1 MDKETILKNYNMN
14 KKNNPKKGQK
24 ILEVQNICKT
34 YQAKNGEVKALNNI
48 NFSVEKG
55 EYISIIGPSGCGKS
69 TLLSIIAG
77 LEPKTDGEIY
87 IEGKVGYMLQKDNLL
102 EWRTIYKNVL
112 LGLEIQK
119 ELTEEN
125 KMYAIN
131 LLKKYGLYEF
141 KDKYPTQLSG
151 GMRQRVALI
160 RTLAIR
166 PNILLLDEAFSALD
180 YQKRLMVTE
189 DIYKILKQENITAV
203 MVTHDI
209 SEAISMSDRVIV
221 LSQRPATVKSIYEID
236 FEMENRTPLNCRE
249 NPKFSRYFNLMWREL
264 EKYDKAAN
272 KDEEKKYI

>member
-141 KDKYPTQLSG
+141 KDKYPTQLSV

-180 YQKRLMVTE
+180 YQTRLMVTE

-209 SEAISMSDRVIV
+209 SDG
-221 LSQRPATVKSIYEID
+221 
-236 FEMENRTPLNCRE
+236 
-249 NPKFSRYFNLMWREL
+249 
-264 EKYDKAAN
+264 
-272 KDEEKKYI
+272 

>member
-14 KKNNPKKGQK
+14 KKNNPKKGKK

-119 ELTEEN
+119 ELTKEN

-180 YQKRLMVTE
+180 YQTRLMVTE
-189 DIYKILKQENITAV
+189 DIYKILKQENITAI

-209 SEAISMSDRVIV
+209 SDGWFR
-221 LSQRPATVKSIYEID
+221 
-236 FEMENRTPLNCRE
+236 
-249 NPKFSRYFNLMWREL
+249 SR
-264 EKYDKAAN
+264 
-272 KDEEKKYI
+272 

>member
-14 KKNNPKKGQK
+14 KKNNPKKGKK

-180 YQKRLMVTE
+180 YQTRLMVTE

-209 SEAISMSDRVIV
+209 SDGW
-221 LSQRPATVKSIYEID
+221 
-236 FEMENRTPLNCRE
+236 FW
-249 NPKFSRYFNLMWREL
+249 SR
-264 EKYDKAAN
+264 
-272 KDEEKKYI
+272 

>member
-141 KDKYPTQLSG
+141 KDKYSTQLSG

-180 YQKRLMVTE
+180 YQTRLMVTE

-209 SEAISMSDRVIV
+209 SDG
-221 LSQRPATVKSIYEID
+221 
-236 FEMENRTPLNCRE
+236 
-249 NPKFSRYFNLMWREL
+249 
-264 EKYDKAAN
+264 
-272 KDEEKKYI
+272 